1 MKDNLLWREEA
12 LAQKEEIM
20 ERTGAK
26 DVEIRLPEIFTPLE
40 RIAISAEGDLQRI
53 LRYGTD

>member
-1 MKDNLLWREEA
+1 MKIKDNLLWREEA
-12 LAQKEEIM
+12 LAEREEIM
-20 ERTGAK
+20 ERTGSK

-53 LRYGTD
+53 VR